1 MSGTLPSFAS
11 RARRKAA
18 LLAEL
23 RALPAGGGNPDFDQQ
38 RSPSPAQIHDRRQ
51 WLEGE
56 LEALTDVPILSYHQ
70 LRRL

>member
-1 MSGTLPSFAS
+1 MLPSFAS

-23 RALPAGGGNPDFDQQ
+23 RALPAGGGNPDLDRQ
-38 RSPSPAQIHDRRQ
+38 RSPSPAQLHDRRQ

-56 LEALTDVPILSYHQ
+56 LEALRDVPIFSHHE
-70 LRRL
+70 LRRLQ